1 MSYRHLLGYEALT
14 SHRPYAGEFDA
25 AFTPARLAEVRTILA
40 TWDRGTPRARTRTR
54 SRRSAACPNTAR
66 PSSSTTAGGWIP
78 ARVEVRPHQSW
89 RSDRV
94 RARARRWAANTPGW
108 RTAAMHRR

>member
-1 MSYRHLLGYEALT
+1 MSHRHLFGYEGLT
-14 SHRPYAGEFDA
+14 SHRAYAGEFDA
-25 AFTPARLAEVRTILA
+25 VCTPGRLAELRTVLA
-40 TWDRGTPRARTRTR
+40 AWDRGTTRARTRP
-54 SRRSAACPNTAR
+54 RRSAACQKTVR
-66 PSSSTTAGGWIP
+66 PPTGGWIP

-94 RARARRWAANTPGW
+94 RARARRWSANTPGW

>member
-1 MSYRHLLGYEALT
+1 MSHRHLFGYEGLT
-14 SHRPYAGEFDA
+14 SHRAYAGEFDA
-25 AFTPARLAEVRTILA
+25 AVTPDRLAELRTVLDA
-40 TWDRGTPRARTRTR
+40 WDRGPTRARTR
-54 SRRSAACPNTAR
+54 SRRSAACLKTVR
-66 PSSSTTAGGWIP
+66 PLAGGWIP

-94 RARARRWAANTPGW
+94 RARARRWSANTPGW